1 MSLKPASQRA
11 VLRPALNPYFTI
23 AISVVLDAAAQVLL
37 KIGADHSITPG
48 SFGLAGLHSGW
59 VWLGIIALVSSLG
72 SWLYSLR
79 FVPLNIAANLTACVH
94 VLVPLACWFLLGE
107 KISFVRW
114 AGIALVIIGVLLVA
128 RPLMKAEQAAEEKL

>member
-1 MSLKPASQRA
+1 MSADPSSKSSVPP
-11 VLRPALNPYFTI
+11 PALNPYLTI

-37 KIGADHSITPG
+37 KVGADRSITPG

-79 FVPLNIAANLTACVH
+79 FVPLNIAANLTAFVH
-94 VLVPLACWFLLGE
+94 VLVPLACWLLLGE
-107 KISFVRW
+107 KISLVRW
-114 AGIALVIIGVLLVA
+114 AGIALVIAGVFMVA
-128 RPLMKAEQAAEEKL
+128 RPLLKMDQAVEEKP